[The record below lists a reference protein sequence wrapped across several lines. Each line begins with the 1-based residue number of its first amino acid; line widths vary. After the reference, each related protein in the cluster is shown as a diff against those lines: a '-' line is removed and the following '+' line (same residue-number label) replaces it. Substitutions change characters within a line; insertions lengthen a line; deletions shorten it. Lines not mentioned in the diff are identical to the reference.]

1 MSLSRNLESKTKFN
15 IRNPRSTR
23 IFTEAEFFRWAD
35 GNHYR
40 TSSNDME
47 ISHVSRSFLN

>member
-1 MSLSRNLESKTKFN
+1 MSDLSPTKTKFTVSN
-15 IRNPRSTR
+15 HRAGNVFAETHFFQWSTN
-23 IFTEAEFFRWAD
+23 
-35 GNHYR
+35 NHYR